1 MIKVNLLESV
11 TDRPASLAFVED
23 KVSNT
28 RTQTL
33 LLALTMMALLVLGI
47 GFDYVSTNK
56 QHDAA
61 VKQLEKEKRI
71 NDEMNAVK
79 REQADLEKKVNDI
92 NLRIDAIQKL
102 RGSQQGPSA
111 VLAELKTRFDA
122 VPGLYLKSV
131 EQKDGEIIVKGES
144 PNEGAVTR
152 FGQSMEFSSG
162 LFTNLNIETE
172 RKTAEAKTSMGA
184 AAAPAAPASNVNL
197 PGVPMPEVVAFTIKC
212 SYAGAKPP
220 EPVNNTAS
228 APKPGANN
236 VAARN

>member
-33 LLALTMMALLVLGI
+33 LLALTMVALLVLGI
-47 GFDYVSTNK
+47 GYDYVSTNK
-56 QHDAA
+56 QHEAA
-61 VKQLEKEKRI
+61 VKELDKQKRI
-71 NDEMNAVK
+71 NDQMNSVK
-79 REQADLEKKVNDI
+79 REQADLEKKLADI
-92 NLRIDAIQKL
+92 NFRIDAIQKL

-111 VLAELKTRFDA
+111 VLAELKARFDA

-131 EQKDGEIIVKGES
+131 EQKDGELVVKGES
-144 PNEGAVTR
+144 PNEAAVTR

-172 RKTAEAKTSMGA
+172 RQTAQAKAG
-184 AAAPAAPASNVNL
+184 APAPSQPQPSINMT
-197 PGVPMPEVVAFTIKC
+197 GVVLPEVVAFTIKC
-212 SYAGAKPP
+212 NYAGVKPP
-220 EPVNNTAS
+220 EPANNNAS
-228 APKPGANN
+228 AAKPVNN